1 MRGDV
6 VEIFPAESSEK
17 AIRVEFFGDEIE
29 RISEVVPLTGEII
42 NDLKHVAIYPRRI
55 TSSRAKKWRS
65 RSREIEAEMEE
76 RVKFFKSE
84 DKLIEAQRI
93 EQRTRYD
100 IEMLSEIG
108 MCKGIENYSRVL
120 FGP

>member
-1 MRGDV
+1 MAV
-6 VEIFPAESSEK
+6 A
-17 AIRVEFFGDEIE
+17 
-29 RISEVVPLTGEII
+29 
-42 NDLKHVAIYPRRI
+42 LK
-55 TSSRAKKWRS
+55 
-65 RSREIEAEMEE
+65 EIEAEMEE

-120 FGP
+120 SGRKPGSQPCTLLDYFPDDFLLSIRRCSSAPRRATWSWKNPRRSWSRLFVRLDF

>member
-1 MRGDV
+1 MAV
-6 VEIFPAESSEK
+6 ALKEI
-17 AIRVEFFGDEIE
+17 D
-29 RISEVVPLTGEII
+29 
-42 NDLKHVAIYPRRI
+42 
-55 TSSRAKKWRS
+55 
-65 RSREIEAEMEE
+65 AEMENASSS
-76 RVKFFKSE
+76 FKSE

-120 FGP
+120 SAVSPAPAVYTARLFPGRFSAVR

>member
-1 MRGDV
+1 M
-6 VEIFPAESSEK
+6 
-17 AIRVEFFGDEIE
+17 
-29 RISEVVPLTGEII
+29 PLTGEII
-42 NDLKHVAIYPRRI
+42 NDLKHVAIYPASHYIVPRE
-55 TSSRAKKWRS
+55 KWRS

-120 FGP
+120 SGRKPGSQPCTLLDYFRMIFCCSSMNRT